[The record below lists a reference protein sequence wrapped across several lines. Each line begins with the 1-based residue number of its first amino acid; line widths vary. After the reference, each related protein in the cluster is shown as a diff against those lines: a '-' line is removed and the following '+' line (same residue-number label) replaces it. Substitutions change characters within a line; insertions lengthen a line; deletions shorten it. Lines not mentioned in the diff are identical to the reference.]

1 MSSLTETPKETSQ
14 QKASALPEAW
24 VERLFLRL
32 SAMYGKRFSDMWSG
46 VDLQGVK
53 SVWAIDLGG
62 FTGDEI
68 AAGVEAC
75 KSKEWPP
82 TLPEFIKL
90 CRPDR
95 SEEAFRRAINIVSVV
110 GETRDY
116 DSDNVLYWS
125 IQRFGA
131 YELRQTTWD
140 RAKQSWKEIYSKCVD
155 ENRRGMLPV
164 IPPLRDALP
173 PPGGTRISPQ
183 EADAILKKA
192 GFSINPIGDKVWAER
207 LKYRHEAGEE
217 LLPVQIQSYREVL
230 EVTV

>member
-14 QKASALPEAW
+14 QKSSALPEAW

-53 SVWAIDLGG
+53 SVWAMDLGG

-82 TLPEFIKL
+82 TLPEFMKL

-95 SEEAFRRAINIVSVV
+95 SEEAFRKAVKLLST
-110 GETRDY
+110 EERDY
-116 DSDNVLYWS
+116 ANNNVLYWS
-125 IQRFGA
+125 IQRFG
-131 YELRQTTWD
+131 EFDLKQTTWD
-140 RAKQSWKEIYSKCVD
+140 RGKQRWKDIYTEC
-155 ENRRGMLPV
+155 ENNNRRGLLPI
-164 IPPLRDALP
+164 IPEKRGALP
-173 PPGGTRISPQ
+173 APGGTVASPEEVEKIIQ
-183 EADAILKKA
+183 KA
-192 GFSINPIGDKVWAER
+192 CTGLNRIGDKAWADR
-207 LKYRHEAGEE
+207 LKKRHESGEQ
-217 LLPVQIQSYREVL
+217 LLPVPVRFYREAL
-230 EVTV
+230 EIAV